1 MSDTVKATETPMH
14 TVGDSL
20 RDARTAANLGVSE
33 VASKLNLTISAVE
46 SLEANQFERL
56 PGNTFARGYIRSYAK
71 ILGLDADQ
79 LARTFDQ
86 QVGSSAAQGAV
97 HSIDRVGEARSVS
110 RGMLQFSAF
119 VILLIILTAAY
130 YAWQTFMVEQPE
142 IGNKTAVF
150 ERVEVERADGSV
162 HVQTLDEL
170 EDQAVAFAL
179 EANSAAEVLTLE
191 VESGNDTDVEQPS
204 ASATDSETT
213 DADARLPD
221 QGALAEPDSATSQ
234 SQTAAES
241 VTLAPGMGNAELSFV
256 HDCWVRVAD
265 ADGKEISSGL
275 KRAGEQLNI
284 TGKAPLDVHLGY
296 AKGVSILYNG
306 EPVDFSAAVRG
317 ETARIKLGQ

>member
-1 MSDTVKATETPMH
+1 MSDTAKATETPMH

-71 ILGLDADQ
+71 ILGLDANQ

-130 YAWQTFMVEQPE
+130 YAWQTFM
-142 IGNKTAVF
+142 A
-150 ERVEVERADGSV
+150 
-162 HVQTLDEL
+162 

-204 ASATDSETT
+204 ASAIDSETT